1 MEHSRD
7 HSDPTDSRDFASE
20 ISRAGFFITG
30 LVLIVAAALLPLKA
44 DLEWTTHQRN
54 LALVQE
60 QENAARNASYAQ
72 MIDAIDQKN
81 PDTLRLLAQ
90 SNLGMIPAD
99 HSALVAPGAK
109 QDPMVF
115 ELLEPAPLTRPE
127 FAPRYSRLERLVMI
141 PKTRL
146 WVIAGGM
153 LLVLMGLLPAA
164 KPSVRSSLRR
174 AVHAG

>member
-1 MEHSRD
+1 MEHS
-7 HSDPTDSRDFASE
+7 HAHPESDSSRDYASE

-30 LVLIVAAALLPLKA
+30 LVLIVAAAVLPLRA

-60 QENAARNASYAQ
+60 QENLARNASYAQ
-72 MIDAIDQKN
+72 MIAAIDQKN

-90 SNLGMIPAD
+90 SNLGVIPAD
-99 HSALVAPGAK
+99 HNALVAPGAK
-109 QDPMVF
+109 PDPMVF

-141 PKTRL
+141 PETRL

-153 LLVLMGLLPAA
+153 LLVLLGMLPQA
-164 KPSVRSSLRR
+164 KPSQRISTRR

>member
-7 HSDPTDSRDFASE
+7 HSEPESSRDFASE

-60 QENAARNASYAQ
+60 QENAARNASYQQ
-72 MIDAIDQKN
+72 MIAAIDQKN

-90 SNLGMIPAD
+90 SNLGVIPAD
-99 HSALVAPGAK
+99 HNALVAPGAK

-115 ELLEPAPLTRPE
+115 ELLEPAPLIRPE
-127 FAPRYSRLERLVMI
+127 FMPRYSRLERLVMI

-164 KPSVRSSLRR
+164 KPSARSSFRR

>member
-1 MEHSRD
+1 MILSAESRD
-7 HSDPTDSRDFASE
+7 WASE

-30 LVLIVAAALLPLKA
+30 LVLIVAAAVLPLKA
-44 DLEWTTHQRN
+44 DLDWTTHQRN

-72 MIDAIDQKN
+72 MIDAIEQQN

-90 SNLGMIPAD
+90 SNLGVIPAD
-99 HSALVAPGAK
+99 HNALVAPGAK
-109 QDPMVF
+109 PDPMVF
-115 ELLEPAPLTRPE
+115 ELLEPAPLARPD
-127 FAPRYSRLERLVMI
+127 FVPRYSRLERLVMI
-141 PKTRL
+141 PETRL

-164 KPSVRSSLRR
+164 KPTERALTRR
-174 AVHAG
+174 ALRAG